1 MNIVIIGAGP
11 GGYVAA
17 IRAAQLGAKVT
28 VIEDT
33 EVGGTCLNRG
43 CIPTKAIITSAEVLD
58 KVKNAHEFG
67 LEIRGDIS
75 FSLEKIIERKDKVV
89 GTLVKGIKGLF
100 KGSGIE
106 LLEGR
111 GIVLNLER
119 VKVILKDGSEKE
131 IEADKIIIATGSR
144 PLNIPTFP
152 FDGERILSSD
162 DILKLKG
169 VPKSLIIIGAGVI
182 GCEFA
187 NIFRSLGTEII
198 MVEMMP
204 HAVST
209 EDEEISEA
217 LERELKKRKIKLI
230 LNTKVE
236 KVMKEDE
243 GVVATLTDGSE
254 VHAEKILV
262 SIGRAFNTENI
273 GLEEVGVKKG
283 KRGEI
288 LVNNKMETNIPGIYA
303 IGDVVGGM
311 MLAHVASTEGLVAA
325 ENALGGS
332 RSIDYKVVPSGIFTN
347 PEIGSV
353 GMREKDAIE
362 KGYNIKIGHFP
373 FRALGKAH
381 VSGEISGVVKVIAN
395 AKDDKVLGVHIIGPH
410 ATDLI
415 HEAALAI
422 KIGATV
428 KDIAHT
434 IHAHPTFSEAIME
447 ASEDVHDMAIH
458 IPKKS

>member
-1 MNIVIIGAGP
+1 MKIVIIGAGP
-11 GGYVAA
+11 GGYVAG
-17 IRAAQLGAKVT
+17 IRAGQLGAKVI

-43 CIPTKAIITSAEVLD
+43 CIPTKAIIASTEMLEKIKDVQ
-58 KVKNAHEFG
+58 EYG
-67 LEIRGDIS
+67 LEIKGEVS
-75 FSLEKIIERKDKVV
+75 ASLDRIIERKEKVV

-100 KGSGIE
+100 KGLGIE
-106 LLEGR
+106 LIEGR
-111 GIVLNLER
+111 GKVLGSG
-119 VKVILKDGSEKE
+119 KVWAILKDGAQKE
-131 IEADKIIIATGSR
+131 IDADKIIIATGSR
-144 PLNIPTFP
+144 PLNIPAFP

-162 DILKLKG
+162 DILGLKEI
-169 VPKSLIIIGAGVI
+169 PKGLIIIGAGVI

-187 NIFRSLGTEII
+187 TIFRSLGTEIT
-198 MVEMMP
+198 MVEMLP

-236 KVMKEDE
+236 KVIRKD
-243 GVVATLTDGSE
+243 GDVVATLTDGSE
-254 VHAEKILV
+254 IRAEKILV
-262 SIGRAFNTENI
+262 SIGRAFNTDNI
-273 GLEEVGVKKG
+273 GLEESGINKG

-288 LVNNKMETNIPGIYA
+288 LVNERMETNIPGIYA
-303 IGDVVGGM
+303 IGDVIGGM
-311 MLAHVASTEGLVAA
+311 MLAHVASTEGLIAV
-325 ENALGGS
+325 ENALGGN
-332 RSIDYKVVPSGIFTN
+332 RGMDYRVVPSGIFTS

-353 GMREKDAIE
+353 GLREKDAIQ
-362 KGYNIKIGHFP
+362 KGYDIKIGRFP

-381 VSGEISGVVKVIAN
+381 ASGEISGIVKIVTD

-410 ATDLI
+410 ATDLV
-415 HEAALAI
+415 HEAALAM
-422 KIGATV
+422 KMGGTA
-428 KDIAHT
+428 KDIART

-447 ASEDVHDMAIH
+447 ASEDVHGIAIH

>member
-1 MNIVIIGAGP
+1 MKIVIIGAGP

-28 VIEDT
+28 VIEET

-43 CIPTKAIITSAEVLD
+43 CIPTKAIITSAEFLD
-58 KVKNAHEFG
+58 KARDAQEFG
-67 LEIRGDIS
+67 LEIRDIS
-75 FSLEKIIERKDKVV
+75 FSLGKIIERKNKVV

-111 GIVLNLER
+111 GMVLGHGR
-119 VKVILKDGSEKE
+119 VKVVLRDGSEKE

-144 PLNIPTFP
+144 PLNISSFP

-162 DILKLKG
+162 DILELKE

-187 NIFRSLGTEII
+187 NIFRSLGTEIT

-204 HAVST
+204 HSVST
-209 EDEEISEA
+209 EDEEISEM

-236 KVMKEDE
+236 KVVREDE

-254 VHAEKILV
+254 IRAEKILV
-262 SIGRAFNTENI
+262 SIGRAFNTDDI
-273 GLEEVGVKKG
+273 GLEESGINKG

-288 LVNNKMETNIPGIYA
+288 LVNDKMETNIPGIYA
-303 IGDVVGGM
+303 IGDVTGGI
-311 MLAHVASTEGLVAA
+311 MLAHVASTEGLVAV
-325 ENALGGS
+325 ENALGGN
-332 RSIDYKVVPSGIFTN
+332 RSIDYKVVPSGIFTS

-353 GMREKDAIE
+353 GLREKDARE
-362 KGYNIKIGHFP
+362 KGYDIKIGRFP

-381 VSGEISGVVKVIAN
+381 ASGEISGMVKIIAD
-395 AKDDKVLGVHIIGPH
+395 AKDDKILGVHIIGPH

-422 KIGATV
+422 KMGATA

-447 ASEDVHDMAIH
+447 ASEDVHGMAIH

>member
-1 MNIVIIGAGP
+1 MRITIIGAGP

-17 IRAAQLGAKVT
+17 LRAARLGAQVT

-43 CIPTKAIITSAEVLD
+43 CIPTKAIIASTEALE
-58 KVKNAHEFG
+58 KVRDAQEFG
-67 LEIRGDIS
+67 LEIKGDIS
-75 FSLEKIIERKDKVV
+75 FSLERIIERKEKVV
-89 GTLVKGIKGLF
+89 GTLVKGIRGLF
-100 KGSGIE
+100 KGWGIE
-106 LLEGR
+106 LIEGR
-111 GIVLNLER
+111 GMILGPGK
-119 VKVILKDGSEKE
+119 VKATLRDGTEKE
-131 IEADKIIIATGSR
+131 IDADKIIIATGSR
-144 PLNIPTFP
+144 PLNIATFP
-152 FDGERILSSD
+152 FDKEKILSSD
-162 DILKLKG
+162 DVLRLKEI
-169 VPKSLIIIGAGVI
+169 PKSIIIIGAGVI
-182 GCEFA
+182 GCELA
-187 NIFRSLGTEII
+187 TIFRSLDTEIT

-209 EDEEISEA
+209 EDEEISEI

-236 KVMKEDE
+236 KVVKEDG

-254 VHAEKILV
+254 IRAEKIIV
-262 SIGRAFNTENI
+262 SIGRAFNTENLGLEDI
-273 GLEEVGVKKG
+273 GLKKG

-288 LVNNKMETNIPGIYA
+288 LVDEKMETNIPGIYA

-311 MLAHVASTEGLVAA
+311 MLAHVASTEGLVAI
-325 ENALGGS
+325 ENILGGK
-332 RSIDYKVVPSGIFTN
+332 RSIDYRVVPSCIFTS

-353 GMREKDAIE
+353 GMREQDTIQR
-362 KGYNIKIGHFP
+362 GIDIKIGRFP

-381 VSGEISGVVKVIAN
+381 TSGEIAGMVKIIAD
-395 AKDDKVLGVHIIGPH
+395 AKDDKVLGVHVIGPH
-410 ATDLI
+410 ATDLV
-415 HEAALAI
+415 HEAALAM
-422 KIGATV
+422 KMGATA

-447 ASEDVHDMAIH
+447 ASEDVHGMAIH